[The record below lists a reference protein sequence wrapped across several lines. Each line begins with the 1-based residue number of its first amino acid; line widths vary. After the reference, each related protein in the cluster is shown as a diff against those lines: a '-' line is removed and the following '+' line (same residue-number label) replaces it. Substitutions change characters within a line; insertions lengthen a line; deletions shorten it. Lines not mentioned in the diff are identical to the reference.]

1 MSYTIGI
8 FDKIGY
14 TVPNEGPI
22 SHLATGQPPGRQ
34 EVALMRVILPYTR
47 SQAGRR
53 ETRYVPNQHG
63 ETRNQL

>member
-1 MSYTIGI
+1 MSHAIGI

-22 SHLATGQPPGRQ
+22 SHLATGQPAGRQ
-34 EVALMRVILPYTR
+34 EVALMRVLHSYTR
-47 SQAGRR
+47 TQAGRR
-53 ETRYVPNQHG
+53 ETRYVPNQYG

>member
-1 MSYTIGI
+1 MSYEIGI

-14 TVPNEGPI
+14 TVPNAGTI
-22 SHLATGQPPGRQ
+22 SHLATGQPAGKQ
-34 EVALMRVILPYTR
+34 EVALIRVILPYTR
-47 SQAGRR
+47 TQAGRR